1 MEIVP
6 SSSSSES
13 LDKVEASIVRMNVF
27 KGKKSIFKDDILLI
41 RKDTEGI
48 RRYIRE
54 NLLLFR
60 QLHKNNN
67 YNTIEFALP

>member
-6 SSSSSES
+6 SSSES

-27 KGKKSIFKDDILLI
+27 KGKKSIFKDAILLI

-60 QLHKNNN
+60 QLHKKQ
-67 YNTIEFALP
+67 

>member
-6 SSSSSES
+6 SSSES

-60 QLHKNNN
+60 QLHKKQ
-67 YNTIEFALP
+67 